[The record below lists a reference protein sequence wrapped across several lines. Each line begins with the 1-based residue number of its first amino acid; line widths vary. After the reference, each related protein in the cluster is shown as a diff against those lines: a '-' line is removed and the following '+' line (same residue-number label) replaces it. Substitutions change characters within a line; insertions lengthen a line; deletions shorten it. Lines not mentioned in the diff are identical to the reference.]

1 MIAQALDLSNTNIKK
16 VIQVATPFSEPLA
29 MSISVPRENYARKL
43 AKRNVKFFSCWFNR
57 DIFVKPEILSYSNEP
72 HKTVKSANWHY
83 E

>member
-43 AKRNVKFFSCWFNR
+43 AKRNVKFFSC
-57 DIFVKPEILSYSNEP
+57 
-72 HKTVKSANWHY
+72 
-83 E
+83 